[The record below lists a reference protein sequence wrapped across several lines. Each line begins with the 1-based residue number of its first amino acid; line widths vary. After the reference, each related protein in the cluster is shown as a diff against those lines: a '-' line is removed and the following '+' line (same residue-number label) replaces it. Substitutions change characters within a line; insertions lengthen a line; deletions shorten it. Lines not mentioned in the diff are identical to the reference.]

1 MKKNIY
7 LAILTIVTMVCM
19 MVGIFAHVLGGS
31 IGKTI
36 LLKNSSAEQAKLNE
50 KLDAFSSVQ
59 MNLAAAEVVIQT
71 GSDYMIAY
79 TGAEKLVP
87 DYSVDGDVLKIT
99 NGKNHKLFGGISNL
113 GGDCTLTVTVPED
126 ANLTKLSAAIDAG
139 ELRIYGIRAETFDVD
154 VDAGNVEVYDGNY
167 AEVTI
172 DVDAGNMTFEK
183 CTMTS
188 TEAENDM
195 GNITLEA
202 CAFDSI
208 RATADMG
215 NIEVSSS
222 QPLDGYTIQMS
233 ADLGN
238 ITVNGKNYS
247 GSYHTDGDS
256 EHSVDITVS
265 LGNAEL
271 TY

>member
-19 MVGIFAHVLGGS
+19 IVGIFAHVLGGS
-31 IGKTI
+31 FGKNI

-50 KLDAFSSVQ
+50 KLDAFSSIQ
-59 MNLAAAEVVIQT
+59 MNLAAANVVIQT
-71 GSDYMIAY
+71 GSDYSIAY
-79 TGAEKLVP
+79 TGDSDLEP
-87 DYSVDGDVLKIT
+87 NYSVDGGVLKI
-99 NGKNHKLFGGISNL
+99 KNRKEYKLFGGITNI
-113 GGDCTLTVTVPED
+113 GDDCTLTVTVPED
-126 ANLTKLSAAIDAG
+126 ADLANLSAAIDAG
-139 ELRIYGIRAETFDVD
+139 ELRIYRIRAEIFDVD
-154 VDAGNVEVYDGNY
+154 VDAGNVEVYDGTY
-167 AEVTI
+167 TEVTA
-172 DVDAGNMTFEK
+172 DVDAGNMTFET
-183 CTMTS
+183 CAMTS
-188 TEAENDM
+188 MEADNDM
-195 GNITLEA
+195 GNITLDG
-202 CAFDSI
+202 CTFDSI

-215 NIEVSSS
+215 NIKLFSS
-222 QPLDGYTIQMS
+222 QPLDNYTVQVS

-247 GSYHTDGDS
+247 GSYHADGDP